1 LFAGDKKDQGKETRE
16 RESSG
21 FRQSPL
27 FRRLF
32 RRRRR
37 LFRRLGLF
45 RRRRR
50 RNHGLLLLHELQL
63 LLQLLLL
70 LRLRLFLL
78 LRRLFLLQRRGGG
91 GGGDRS
97 QRRRRSGGSGD
108 GNSSG
113 DDLFALRLRRSR
125 SRRRLRS
132 SSSSSSRS
140 RGGERQTHALRPPEP
155 RPAGVAEAGAVCG
168 ALAPL
173 RGLCRF
179 FWGGRGGGEVE
190 VKKERDEE
198 NRAEPVTALSAFSC
212 AIRPYHS
219 QGALRKFSCS
229 SLLALAKQAK
239 RRPRKKEEQE
249 RGK

>member
-1 LFAGDKKDQGKETRE
+1 MFAGDKKDQGKETRE

-78 LRRLFLLQRRGGG
+78 LRRLFLLQRGGGG

-113 DDLFALRLRRSR
+113 NLFALRLRRSR

-132 SSSSSSRS
+132 SSSRSSRF